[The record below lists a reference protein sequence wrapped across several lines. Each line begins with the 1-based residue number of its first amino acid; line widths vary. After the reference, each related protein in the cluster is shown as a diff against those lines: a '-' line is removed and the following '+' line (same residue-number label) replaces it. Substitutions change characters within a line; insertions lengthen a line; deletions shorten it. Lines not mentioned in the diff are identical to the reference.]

1 MDKDNFK
8 VTELKYIRIDKKKL
22 VINNTNNKL
31 FIFFLW
37 KNYN

>member
-31 FIFFLW
+31 FIFFLME
-37 KNYN
+37 KL

>member
-31 FIFFLW
+31 FMFFLME
-37 KNYN
+37 KL

>member
-31 FIFFLW
+31 LMFFLME
-37 KNYN
+37 KL